1 MPVAHD
7 TTQETLWLSSLFIK
21 RRSTGVTGSSLLTF
35 EGLMGPAKALMDSTG
50 SLGLPGYLGQA
61 LWGPSSV
68 WSGDH
73 GAPITGAEELSSALR
88 RGT

>member
-1 MPVAHD
+1 
-7 TTQETLWLSSLFIK
+7 
-21 RRSTGVTGSSLLTF
+21 
-35 EGLMGPAKALMDSTG
+35 MGPAKALMDSTG

-73 GAPITGAEELSSALR
+73 GAPMTGAEELSSALR